1 MTIVRSLLSLVL
13 VAAVAAACTQTAAGD
28 PPRVAVVVGGRAAG
42 DPAVLAHVRAAVAA
56 ARGADVQLRVP
67 RTPTEELA
75 VTHVLAVAGYDA
87 VIAIDLDRRVAVD
100 PVARRF
106 PRLRIVSADAGSLPA
121 RLAGAAYR

>member
-1 MTIVRSLLSLVL
+1 MTAVHRLLALVL
-13 VAAVAAACTQTAAGD
+13 VAAAAVACTQPAAGD
-28 PPRVAVVVGGRAAG
+28 PPRVAVVVGGRAAT
-42 DPAVLAHVRAAVAA
+42 DPTVLTRVRADVAA

-87 VIAIDLDRRVAVD
+87 VIGIDLDRRVAVD

-106 PRLRIVSADAGSLPA
+106 PRVRMLAADAGSLPA